1 MTGQREPKR
10 DRAELASVL
19 TPLPVLI
26 PTIGAALTLF
36 AGRRPRLQ
44 RAITLAA
51 LSVVVAVCAALL
63 YLADRDG
70 TLALNVGGW
79 GQTVPGMGPLGIT
92 LVVDRLSALMLVV
105 SSIVLLAVVFYAIG
119 QGIRDGDERQ
129 PVSIFLPTY
138 LVLSAGV
145 CTAFLAGD
153 LFNLFVGFE
162 VLLSASFVLLT
173 IGASKDRVRAGIS
186 YVMVSMVSSLVF
198 LFGIALVY
206 AATGTLNLA
215 ELAVRLDGVTDGTR
229 TALFAV
235 LLVAFGI
242 KAAVFPLST
251 WLPDSY
257 PTAPAPVTAVFAGL
271 LTKVGVYAII
281 RAHSLL
287 FPAGGLDPLL
297 LVAALLTMLIGIL
310 GAIAQSDIKRLLSF
324 TLVSHIGY
332 MVFGIALSSQL
343 GMSGAIYYVAHHIV
357 VQTTLFLV
365 VGLIERQAGA
375 STMQRLGGLAA
386 TSPLLAFVFVV
397 PALNLGGI
405 PPFSGFIGKVA
416 LLEAGA
422 QNGSALAWILVGGG
436 VLTSLLTLYVVARVW
451 TKAFWRSREDAP
463 EGHLSGAAPSVLLD
477 EPEDIQFVDRDHV
490 GRMPVGMLAPTGALI
505 AVGLTLTVMAGPIFA
520 YSGRAA
526 DEVLDRGQYIS
537 AVGAVSA
544 PDETASAAGLGA
556 VLADPGVDPVVG
568 HRFCGQHPVR
578 PGDRAGH
585 HAAAAAAGG
594 ADRRQSASAVAAA
607 AGPPSPDTWCCR
619 RCKWHGWRSS
629 PARRRCPRCC
639 GPIWRSSRI
648 WCWRWRSTSST

>member
-1 MTGQREPKR
+1 MS
-10 DRAELASVL
+10 LAAIL

-26 PTIGAALTLF
+26 PTIAAALAMLL
-36 AGRRPRLQ
+36 GRHAVLQ
-44 RAITLAA
+44 RVIAQVA
-51 LSVVVAVCAALL
+51 LVAVVAVCAVLL
-63 YLADRDG
+63 YLTDRDG
-70 TLALNVGGW
+70 TLVLHVGGW
-79 GQTVPGMGPLGIT
+79 GQSVPGMGPLGIT

-105 SSIVLLAVVFYAIG
+105 SSIVLLAVVVYAIG
-119 QGIRDGDERQ
+119 QGIRDGDARQ

-153 LFNLFVGFE
+153 LFNLYVGFE

-173 IGASKDRVRAGIS
+173 IGASAERVRAGIS
-186 YVMVSMVSSLVF
+186 YVMVSMVSSLIF
-198 LFGIALVY
+198 LLGIALVY

-215 ELAVRLDGVTDGTR
+215 ELAVRLDDVSAGTR

-235 LLVAFGI
+235 LMVAFGI

-287 FPAGGLDPLL
+287 FPGGGLDRVL
-297 LVAALLTMLIGIL
+297 LVAALMTMIVGIL

-332 MVFGIALSSQL
+332 MVFGIALSNQL
-343 GMSGAIYYVAHHIV
+343 GMAGAIYYVAHHIL

-375 STMQRLGGLAA
+375 STLQRLGGLAA
-386 TSPLLAFVFVV
+386 ASPLLAFVFVV

-422 QNGSALAWILVGGG
+422 ANGSALAWILVAGG
-436 VLTSLLTLYVVARVW
+436 VTTSLLTLYVVARVW
-451 TKAFWRSREDAP
+451 TKAFWRSRVDAP
-463 EGHLSGAAPSVLLD
+463 EGHLAAPAPAALFAAG
-477 EPEDIQFVDRDHV
+477 EDIDYADRDSV
-490 GRMPVGMLAPTGALI
+490 GRMPVGMLVPTGALI
-505 AVGLTLTVMAGPIFA
+505 AVGLTLTIAAGPIFS
-520 YSGRAA
+520 YSERAA
-526 DEVLDRGQYIS
+526 TQVLDRNQYI
-537 AVGAVSA
+537 
-544 PDETASAAGLGA
+544 TA
-556 VLADPGVDPVVG
+556 VVG
-568 HRFCGQHPVR
+568 ER
-578 PGDRAGH
+578 P
-585 HAAAAAAGG
+585 
-594 ADRRQSASAVAAA
+594 
-607 AGPPSPDTWCCR
+607 
-619 RCKWHGWRSS
+619 
-629 PARRRCPRCC
+629 
-639 GPIWRSSRI
+639 
-648 WCWRWRSTSST
+648 

>member
-1 MTGQREPKR
+1 MSVS
-10 DRAELASVL
+10 AVL

-26 PTIGAALTLF
+26 PTLAAAVTMF

-44 RAITLAA
+44 RVIALAA
-51 LSVVVAVCAALL
+51 LSAVVAVCAALL
-63 YLADRDG
+63 YLTDRDG
-70 TLALNVGGW
+70 TLALHVGGW
-79 GQTVPGMGPLGIT
+79 GPTDAGLGPLGIT
-92 LVVDRLSALMLVV
+92 LVVDRLSALMLLV
-105 SSIVLLAVVFYAIG
+105 SATVLIAVMFYAIG

-173 IGASKDRVRAGIS
+173 IGGSKDRVRAGIS

-215 ELAVRLDGVTDGTR
+215 ELAVRLDGVSAGTR

-281 RAHSLL
+281 RAHTLL
-287 FPAGGLDPLL
+287 FPNGGLDPLL

-332 MVFGIALSSQL
+332 MVFGIALSNEL
-343 GMSGAIYYVAHHIV
+343 GMSGAIYYVAHHIL

-375 STMQRLGGLAA
+375 STLQRLGGLAA
-386 TSPLLAFVFVV
+386 ASPLLAFVFVV

-422 QNGSALAWILVGGG
+422 QDGSVLAWILVGGG
-436 VLTSLLTLYVVARVW
+436 VVTSLLTLYVITRVW

-463 EGHLSGAAPSVLLD
+463 EGHLAAATPAALID
-477 EPEDIQFVDRDHV
+477 DAEDIEIIHRDDV
-490 GRMPVGMLAPTGALI
+490 GRMPVGMLVPTGALI
-505 AVGLTLTVMAGPIFA
+505 AVGLTLTVLAGPIFA
-520 YSGRAA
+520 YSTRAA
-526 DEVLDRGQYIS
+526 DEVLDRDQYIS
-537 AVGAVSA
+537 AVM
-544 PDETASAAGLGA
+544 
-556 VLADPGVDPVVG
+556 
-568 HRFCGQHPVR
+568 
-578 PGDRAGH
+578 
-585 HAAAAAAGG
+585 
-594 ADRRQSASAVAAA
+594 
-607 AGPPSPDTWCCR
+607 
-619 RCKWHGWRSS
+619 
-629 PARRRCPRCC
+629 
-639 GPIWRSSRI
+639 SR
-648 WCWRWRSTSST
+648 